1 MRLFVMIMSFLYWA
15 CVMKREPNEKPSA
28 DDASDF
34 LSFID
39 SVLTKKNALLSGY
52 VVDYDNE
59 EVRWWMREIEHV
71 VQVKQSEWEE
81 VTVESLTRELYDR
94 YKLSGTA
101 KSEELLEM
109 CGNYLRR
116 YNDPFDGL
124 GDVDLHFLTERCKKA
139 LFIAVTAKRERL
151 KLHTAELD
159 AFLKQMQQGSSARV
173 TG

>member
-1 MRLFVMIMSFLYWA
+1 MI
-15 CVMKREPNEKPSA
+15 
-28 DDASDF
+28 
-34 LSFID
+34 
-39 SVLTKKNALLSGY
+39 
-52 VVDYDNE
+52 DYDNE

-81 VTVESLTRELYDR
+81 VTVESVVRELSDVYGL
-94 YKLSGTA
+94 KGTPLSDD
-101 KSEELLEM
+101 LVEM

-151 KLHTAELD
+151 KLHDAALD
-159 AFLKQMQQGSSARV
+159 GLLKQMQQGSSAKV